1 MRFNIKDI
9 YTKEVRIAITT
20 IAALCILVFGINYL
34 KGLNLFKPSSYF
46 YVKFSDVNGL
56 AKSSPVFA
64 DGFKVGIVRDILY
77 DYIHPGNVAV
87 EVELNTAMR
96 IPKGS
101 RAQIAS
107 DLMGG
112 LRLNLLLTNNSRES
126 YQVGDTLSG
135 ELNAGLMASVSQLV
149 PQIERML
156 PKLDSIL
163 TSLNAIAGD
172 PSIRASL
179 HSLQRTTANLDVA
192 SSALKRVMKS
202 DVPQIAHKLNSI
214 GDNFVAVSN
223 NLKGID
229 FQASM
234 NKVDSTLN
242 NVKAITDK
250 LNNKD
255 NSMGL
260 LMNDTH
266 LYNNLN
272 STFMNAS
279 SLMEDLK
286 ANPKRYVH
294 FSIFGKKNK

>member
-1 MRFNIKDI
+1 MRFNIKNI

-46 YVKFSDVNGL
+46 YVKFSNVNGL

-250 LNNKD
+250 LNSKD

-294 FSIFGKKNK
+294 FSIFGKKKK